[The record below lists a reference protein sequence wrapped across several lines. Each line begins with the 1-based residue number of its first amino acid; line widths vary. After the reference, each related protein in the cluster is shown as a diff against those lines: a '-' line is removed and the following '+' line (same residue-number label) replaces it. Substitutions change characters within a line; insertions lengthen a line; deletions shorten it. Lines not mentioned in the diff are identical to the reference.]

1 MELPVNHFKRA
12 IAAGRP
18 QIGLWCSFPTHHTVE
33 VLSRTGFGWLLLDME
48 HSPNDM
54 GSLHLQLMAT
64 AGGTATPVVRPPWN
78 DMVTIKRCLDVGA
91 QTLLLPYVQSAEE
104 AANAV
109 AYTRFPP
116 EGLRGVAGSTRAAG
130 FGRIKDYLNI
140 AHREICVLVQAETR
154 KSLDNLDAICAVD
167 GVDGVFIG
175 PNDLAADM
183 GHRGNIPHPEVQSA
197 IADAIKRIRANGK
210 APGILVGE
218 ADGKRMLDL
227 GALFVAVGADSG
239 VLRTNAEALAT
250 KFKSPA

>member
-1 MELPVNHFKRA
+1 MDLPVNHFKRA
-12 IAAGRP
+12 ISAGRP

-33 VLSRTGFGWLLLDME
+33 LLSHSGFGWLLLDME

-54 GSLHLQLMAT
+54 GSLHLQLMAM

-78 DMVTIKRCLDVGA
+78 DMVLIKRCLDVGA
-91 QTLLLPYVQSAEE
+91 QTLLLPYVQTAEE
-104 AANAV
+104 ATKAV

-116 EGLRGVAGSTRAAG
+116 DGLRGVASSTRAAG

-140 AHREICVLVQAETR
+140 AHQELCVLVQAETR
-154 KSLDNLDAICAVD
+154 KSLDNLEAICDVD

-197 IADAIKRIRANGK
+197 IADAIKRIRARGK

-227 GALFVAVGADSG
+227 GALFVAVGADAG
-239 VLRTNAEALAT
+239 VLRMSAEALVH
-250 KFKSPA
+250 KFKS

>member
-1 MELPVNHFKRA
+1 MDLPVNHFKRA
-12 IAAGRP
+12 ISAGRP
-18 QIGLWCSFPTHHTVE
+18 QIGLWCSFPTPHTVE
-33 VLSRTGFGWLLLDME
+33 LLSRAGFGWLLLDME

-54 GSLHLQLMAT
+54 GSLHLQLLAT

-78 DMVTIKRCLDVGA
+78 DMVMIKRCLDLGA
-91 QTLLLPYVQSAEE
+91 QTLLLPYVQTAEE

-116 EGLRGVAGSTRAAG
+116 EGLRGVASSTRAAG

-140 AHREICVLVQAETR
+140 AQRELCVLVQAETR
-154 KSLDNLDAICAVD
+154 KSLDNLEAICAVD

-175 PNDLAADM
+175 PNDLAAGM
-183 GHRGNIPHPEVQSA
+183 GHRGNIPHPDVQAA
-197 IADAIKRIRANGK
+197 IAGAIKRIRACGK

-227 GALFVAVGADSG
+227 GALFVAVGADAG
-239 VLRTNAEALAT
+239 VLRAGAEALAH
-250 KFKSPA
+250 KFKS